1 MREPRAEFVI
11 LKSKCE
17 KIIKETTDWKIR
29 DKAIRI
35 HTELSILE
43 KQYDTIM
50 KRLSQLMFK
59 VSWLEAQIV
68 FNRDDKEED
77 E

>member
-1 MREPRAEFVI
+1 
-11 LKSKCE
+11 
-17 KIIKETTDWKIR
+17 
-29 DKAIRI
+29 
-35 HTELSILE
+35 
-43 KQYDTIM
+43 M